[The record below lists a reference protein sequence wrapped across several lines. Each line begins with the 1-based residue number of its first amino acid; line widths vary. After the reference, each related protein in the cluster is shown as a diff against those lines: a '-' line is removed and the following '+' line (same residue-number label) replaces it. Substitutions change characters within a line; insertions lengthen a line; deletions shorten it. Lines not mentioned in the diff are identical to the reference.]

1 MSAPKARRRLRPLD
15 PSAAFRQLETAMVY
29 LEGSALV
36 ASEAVEGIGQSDIDQ
51 ETARYTADRLLQADV
66 LQLRAAVDAMHDALH
81 AGAA

>member
-1 MSAPKARRRLRPLD
+1 MSARRSRRPAT
-15 PSAAFRQLETAMVY
+15 PFEAYRQLETAMIQV
-29 LEGSALV
+29 EGSALV
-36 ASEAVEGIGQSDIDQ
+36 ASEAVEGIGQSDLDK

>member
-1 MSAPKARRRLRPLD
+1 MRPAT
-15 PSAAFRQLETAMVY
+15 PFEAYRQLETAMVY

-66 LQLRAAVDAMHDALH
+66 LQLRAAVDAMYDALQ

>member
-1 MSAPKARRRLRPLD
+1 
-15 PSAAFRQLETAMVY
+15 MVH

-36 ASEAVEGIGQSDIDQ
+36 SSEAVEGIGQDDLAK

-66 LQLRAAVDAMHDALH
+66 QLLRTAVDAMQDALQ

>member
-1 MSAPKARRRLRPLD
+1 MSATKARRRSRPLH
-15 PSAAFRQLETAMVY
+15 PSVAFRQLETALVH

-36 ASEAVEGIGQSDIDQ
+36 LSEAVEGIGQGDLAK

-66 LQLRAAVDAMHDALH
+66 QLLRAAVDAIQDALQ